1 MVGRIQIRPMTEAD
15 ADRVGKVGFAAWAAN
30 PVLNDFGTDMPD
42 RVRSAFRDFADTGS
56 KVILVAESDGEI
68 IGWTARDGEAD
79 YVSDLW
85 VDPDHQGRGAGRAL
99 LEHVFSVMRREG
111 IERARIATHARNV
124 AAIRLYERCGFVL
137 VWRGMERSE
146 AMQMDVEKVHLEKAL

>member
-1 MVGRIQIRPMTEAD
+1 MAEAD
-15 ADRVGKVGFAAWAAN
+15 AVRVGEVGFAAWAAN
-30 PVLNDFGTDMPD
+30 PVLNDFGADMPE
-42 RVRSAFRDFADTGS
+42 RVRSAFRDFGATGS
-56 KVILVAESDGEI
+56 KVILVAECNGVI
-68 IGWTARDGEAD
+68 VGWTAREGAAD

-85 VDPDHQGRGAGRAL
+85 VDPDHQGRGAGSAL
-99 LEHVFSVMRREG
+99 LEHIFSVMRREG

-124 AAIRLYERCGFVL
+124 GAIRLYERCGFVL

>member
-1 MVGRIQIRPMTEAD
+1 MTEAD
-15 ADRVGKVGFAAWAAN
+15 AGRVGEVGFAAWAAN
-30 PVLNDFGTDMPD
+30 PVLNDFGAEVPERVD
-42 RVRSAFRDFADTGS
+42 RAFRDFAATGS
-56 KVILVAESDGEI
+56 KVILVAESNGEI
-68 IGWTARDGEAD
+68 VGWTARDGEAD

-99 LEHVFSVMRREG
+99 LEHVLSLMRREG

-124 AAIRLYERCGFVL
+124 GAIRLYERCGFVL
-137 VWRGMERSE
+137 VWRGIERSE